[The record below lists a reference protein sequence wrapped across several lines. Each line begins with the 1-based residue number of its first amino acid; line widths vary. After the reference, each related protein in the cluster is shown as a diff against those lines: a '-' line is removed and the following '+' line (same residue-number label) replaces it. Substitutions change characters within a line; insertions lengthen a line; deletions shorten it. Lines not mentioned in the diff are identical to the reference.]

1 MKNITFIFSILILF
15 GCSEPVKK
23 ASEKS
28 QENPKETSVLVVNY
42 ELNEMT
48 LEDHAKLGSD
58 VVGNFA
64 PGKIDG
70 LIGKT
75 FIGNVD
81 KGVFGGVYYF
91 TSSSSLDAYLDSEL
105 WKGIVAHP
113 NLVNF
118 KTDTYG
124 IAPISDVSNGIASI
138 RKTVKNQDE
147 VMGTSV
153 LVVNYELNEMTL
165 EDHAKLGS
173 EVVGNFAPGKIDG
186 LIGKTFIGNVDKG
199 VFGGVYYFTS
209 SSSLDAYL
217 DSELWKGIVAHPNL
231 VNFKTDTYGIA
242 PLSVISNGVPML

>member
-1 MKNITFIFSILILF
+1 MDQKKKSSMHAKFLLKEIKKKLILIMKNIIFVLSILTLF
-15 GCSEPVKK
+15 GCGETIKK
-23 ASEKS
+23 TKEKS
-28 QENPKETSVLVVNY
+28 QESAKESSILVVNY

-124 IAPISDVSNGIASI
+124 IAPVSY
-138 RKTVKNQDE
+138 TH
-147 VMGTSV
+147 
-153 LVVNYELNEMTL
+153 LTL
-165 EDHAKLGS
+165 PTKRE
-173 EVVGNFAPGKIDG
+173 E
-186 LIGKTFIGNVDKG
+186 
-199 VFGGVYYFTS
+199 
-209 SSSLDAYL
+209 
-217 DSELWKGIVAHPNL
+217 
-231 VNFKTDTYGIA
+231 
-242 PLSVISNGVPML
+242 

>member
-1 MKNITFIFSILILF
+1 MKKIIFVLSIFILF
-15 GCSEPVKK
+15 SCGETTKK
-23 ASEKS
+23 APEKS
-28 QENPKETSVLVVNY
+28 QENSKETSLLVVNY

-48 LEDHAKLGSD
+48 LEDHAKLGSE

-91 TSSSSLDAYLDSEL
+91 ASSSSLDAYLDSEL

-124 IAPISDVSNGIASI
+124 IASISDISNGIASM
-138 RKTVKNQDE
+138 RKMADDQNQVSDN
-147 VMGTSV
+147 SV

-199 VFGGVYYFTS
+199 VFGGVYYFAS

-231 VNFKTDTYGIA
+231 VNFTTDTYGIA